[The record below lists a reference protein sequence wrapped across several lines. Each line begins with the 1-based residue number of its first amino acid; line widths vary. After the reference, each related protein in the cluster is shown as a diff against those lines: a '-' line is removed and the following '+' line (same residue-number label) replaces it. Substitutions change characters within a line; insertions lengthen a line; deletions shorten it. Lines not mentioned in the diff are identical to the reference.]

1 MSLKNN
7 YLLKKLLKW
16 ANKNVAI
23 SIFTMLYFFFGKNKE
38 KNPGDI
44 TILHLWTKN
53 PDDMI
58 YSSWDTECDR
68 MKLVIMENLLPC
80 CLLPHPP
87 KNLKNQNFKKCKK
100 HAGEIIILH
109 VCTKS
114 HNHMSYNSWDMECNR
129 HNYWP
134 QKLKFGESV
143 KKPWK
148 CHDFKLVYQKSW
160 SYAILFLRY
169 SMWQIVIFHSGL
181 FFALLFP

>member
-1 MSLKNN
+1 MNQKPWWYDLQFLRYRVWQNEIGN
-7 YLLKKLLKW
+7 Y
-16 ANKNVAI
+16 
-23 SIFTMLYFFFGKNKE
+23 GK
-38 KNPGDI
+38 
-44 TILHLWTKN
+44 
-53 PDDMI
+53 
-58 YSSWDTECDR
+58 SFA
-68 MKLVIMENLLPC
+68 LLP
-80 CLLPHPP
+80 PPSPP